1 MKLFSISSAIL
12 LSLVSVPS
20 FAQTPSNGLEFSF
33 TVIRHCDS
41 LFNDP
46 SNLNEKTKSPIAVH
60 NSPGEFYTM
69 NFAECFMYHFAYSRG
84 MMVQE
89 CINENKYSDA
99 TREEKFKH
107 CNDWFD
113 KKYNTYEGY

>member
-1 MKLFSISSAIL
+1 MKLLSISSAIL

-20 FAQTPSNGLEFSF
+20 FAQAPSNGEEFRA
-33 TVIRHCDS
+33 TTIAHCYTN
-41 LFNDP
+41 FNDL
-46 SNLNEKTKSPIAVH
+46 SNPNEEVTSPIATYER
-60 NSPGEFYTM
+60 PGEFYTM
-69 NFAECFMYHFAYSRG
+69 DFGQCFMYHFAYGRG
-84 MMVQE
+84 MLVQE
-89 CINENKYSDA
+89 CINDNKYSDA